1 MFVYLDELLSLL
13 QRVDIEKPRH
23 KTIITSDVRQQITAI
38 NRKAREEWEKKQA
51 ETEKSQKV
59 NEVNIKSLPSLFM

>member
-1 MFVYLDELLSLL
+1 MSIL

-23 KTIITSDVRQQITAI
+23 KTIITSDVRQQIMAM

-51 ETEKSQKV
+51 ETEKSQKL
-59 NEVNIKSLPSLFM
+59 NEVNIKSFHFQSMLLLLKLC